1 MSGNANP
8 TPPAQI
14 RVASA
19 LFEIEFAKPSA
30 RSRSVLWTIC
40 VLCVVLL
47 IWAMLAKLDIVAVAQ
62 GRLVP
67 RTYVKIVQ
75 PAEGGIIR
83 ELLVQEGDA
92 VQAGQVLIRLDP
104 TLNATDSGAVSRE
117 LALEKL
123 QLRRIEAELKGTQLT
138 RAAADD
144 ATLFAQVQ
152 AQALSNR
159 QTFLGSMAQETAGRE
174 RAERELQAASEILK
188 KLEATLPSYEKAAA
202 AYERLAE
209 QKLVGSLLAEERRR
223 EAAEKN
229 QDLHAQRASVAALQ
243 ATIVERDQRIAQLRS
258 AYISDLNQQRLQ
270 AVTAINRLEQQQGK
284 LVYQQGL
291 LELRAPQEGI
301 VKDLATTTVGA
312 VVQPGTV
319 LLNLVPASEPLQ
331 AEVLI
336 DNQDVGFVR
345 PGQPV
350 RVKLAAFQFQK
361 YGMLEGTVKLIS
373 PDASSPERQG
383 GALEPSDRAQASAF
397 KALIEL
403 HQQQL
408 RTADLVLPIAAGMQ
422 VSAEIVQGKRS
433 VMEYLLSPV
442 QKVASEAGMER

>member
-1 MSGNANP
+1 MSDPSLQA
-8 TPPAQI
+8 PPARI
-14 RVASA
+14 RIASA
-19 LFEIEFAKPSA
+19 LFEIEASHPSS
-30 RSRSVLWTIC
+30 RSRSVLWSVC
-40 VLCVVLL
+40 VLFVVLL
-47 IWAMLAKLDIVAVAQ
+47 VWAVLAKLDIVAVAQ

-75 PAEGGIIR
+75 PAESGIIR

-92 VQAGQVLIRLDP
+92 VVEGQALIRLDP
-104 TLNATDSGAVSRE
+104 TINATDSGAVSRE
-117 LALEKL
+117 LALEQL
-123 QLRRIEAELKGTQLT
+123 QLRRIEAELNGTKLA
-138 RAAADD
+138 RSASDD

-152 AQALSNR
+152 AQALSN
-159 QTFLGSMAQETAGRE
+159 QQAFLGSVAQEAASRE
-174 RAERELQAASEILK
+174 RAQRELQAALEILK

-202 AYERLAE
+202 AFERLAE
-209 QKLVGSLLAEERRR
+209 QKLVGALIAEERRR
-223 EAAEKN
+223 EAAEKG
-229 QDLHAQRASVAALQ
+229 QDLQSQRASVAALE
-243 ATIVERDQRIAQLRS
+243 ATIVERDQRLAQLRS
-258 AYISDLNQQRLQ
+258 AYKSDLNQQRLQ

-284 LVYQQGL
+284 LAYQQGL

-336 DNQDVGFVR
+336 DNEDVGFVR
-345 PGQPV
+345 IGQPV

-361 YGMLEGTVKLIS
+361 YGMLEGTVRMIS
-373 PDASSPERQG
+373 PDASSEQRGSAREQS
-383 GALEPSDRAQASAF
+383 EQSQASAF

-408 RTADLVLPIAAGMQ
+408 RTADRVLPIAAGMQ

-442 QKVASEAGMER
+442 QKVASEAAMER